1 MKLAITLKAL
11 PLFMTTFF
19 ETAVPFVRT
28 LILTHLLVPY
38 EFGFASALAATS
50 ATFSQITDIA
60 IYSFVSSS
68 PRSVYAEVIA
78 GAHAVSI
85 MRGFCVGG
93 LLLLASRPV
102 ACMFGTCDDWRSFVW
117 LAPLMIIGSFEHFE
131 IRVAGLRDYRYWP
144 ALIASVVSQSCG
156 LLALTLIAY
165 KFENHYAYIA
175 YLMIQSLVYVLASH
189 FLASS
194 LYGANHT
201 TPFVRKVLSFGFP
214 LMLSGIGLAI
224 MSQGDRW
231 IVGSLMGLPFLGL
244 YAVVTLAAYIPL
256 SGVFRIQGAIIFA
269 GLHNANIEAGEYD
282 ARLKLYCRAIPVIG
296 GGYALGLL
304 AFYDL
309 VVPAVF
315 GHRYVISDSAIFLL
329 ALIVYIRVIRSDP
342 QQILLLLNQN
352 TRKLAILGQAPFI
365 GLLAT
370 AGLALIHPTLE
381 FILVGGL
388 VGEIAA
394 LCVVE
399 YLSRP
404 LLKSAIYDHMFS
416 GLTMFSTVV
425 VAGILLLSLQNGAFA
440 TRIAIVGGFLILMLA
455 YAGLSCFGLYQ
466 RAYGEP
472 QSSAQTPI

>member
-11 PLFMTTFF
+11 PLFMATFF

-28 LILTHLLVPY
+28 LILTHLLAPY

-68 PRSVYAEVIA
+68 PRSVYAEAIA

-102 ACMFGTCDDWRSFVW
+102 ACMFGTCDDWSSFVW

-131 IRVAGLRDYRYWP
+131 TRVAGQRDYRYWP
-144 ALIASVVSQSCG
+144 TLIASLVSQCCG
-156 LLALTLIAY
+156 LAALTLIAY

-189 FLASS
+189 LLASS
-194 LYGANHT
+194 LYRVNRR

-244 YAVVTLAAYIPL
+244 YAVVTLVAYIPL
-256 SGVFRIQGAIIFA
+256 SGVFRINGAILFA
-269 GLHNANIEAGEYD
+269 GLHNANIETGQYD
-282 ARLKLYCRAIPVIG
+282 ARLKLYCRAIPVIA

-329 ALIVYIRVIRSDP
+329 ALIVFIRVIRSDP
-342 QQILLLLNQN
+342 QQILLLLTQN

-365 GLLAT
+365 GLFAT

-381 FILVGGL
+381 FILVGSL

-404 LLKSAIYDHMFS
+404 LLKSAIFDHIFS
-416 GLTMFSTVV
+416 GLTMFSIVIT
-425 VAGILLLSLQNGAFA
+425 AGILLFSLQSSAFFA

-455 YAGLSCFGLYQ
+455 YAGLSCSGLYQ
-466 RAYGEP
+466 KAYGEP
-472 QSSAQTPI
+472 R